1 MCGVY
6 KFRLISNTYFV
17 HQHAYD
23 DTRNNVFMG
32 LLDNISN
39 KSYFSK
45 KWLSC
50 FCVLWLWIK
59 FSNDL
64 VKLQEMLSSFWLE
77 NTINLYKLTWEKKWI
92 CLHYRSLCPRTLSS
106 CSVKYVLHLIFKFCG
121 YLHTH
126 LTYFLLKLFIGILYF
141 LWSLWIWHFKI
152 ILPS

>member
-77 NTINLYKLTWEKKWI
+77 NTINLYKLTWEKNGSVYI
-92 CLHYRSLCPRTLSS
+92 TDPSALEHYLPVQSSMFYISFLSFVVIFIHTLHIS
-106 CSVKYVLHLIFKFCG
+106 C
-121 YLHTH
+121 
-126 LTYFLLKLFIGILYF
+126 
-141 LWSLWIWHFKI
+141 
-152 ILPS
+152 